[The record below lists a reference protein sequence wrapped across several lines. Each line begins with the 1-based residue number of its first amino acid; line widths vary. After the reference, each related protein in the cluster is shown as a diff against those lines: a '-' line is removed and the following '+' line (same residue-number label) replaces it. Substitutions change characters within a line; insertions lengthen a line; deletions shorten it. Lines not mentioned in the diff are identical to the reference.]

1 MKLQLNPDWT
11 EFLSLLISK
20 HVRFVLV
27 GGHAVAA
34 HGEPRL
40 TEDLDVFVDPTLANA
55 ARLRE
60 ALLAFGFGSD
70 VPSVRELVVPGSI
83 WMLGRKPWR
92 IDVLNK
98 IDGVSFARA
107 WNGRAKADFRCWTA
121 VPDWPQGSHR
131 QQARQRPRQGP
142 AGRRDVGGDDLSPC
156 IADTKG
162 AADKEPS
169 FPIDAIRR
177 PASACG
183 APREP
188 QHTRHL
194 HRLQS

>member
-20 HVRFVLV
+20 RVRFVLV

-40 TEDLDVFVDPTLANA
+40 TEDLDVFVNPTLANA

-70 VPSVRELVVPGSI
+70 VPSVQELVVPGSI

-98 IDGVSFARA
+98 IDGVSFTRA
-107 WNGRAKADFRCWTA
+107 WNGRAKADF
-121 VPDWPQGSHR
+121 GSG
-131 QQARQRPRQGP
+131 ALFLI
-142 AGRRDVGGDDLSPC
+142 GRKDLIANKRASGRDKDLRDVAMLEAMTS
-156 IADTKG
+156 ALTSRTRKARRTK
-162 AADKEPS
+162 K
-169 FPIDAIRR
+169 
-177 PASACG
+177 
-183 APREP
+183 PRA
-188 QHTRHL
+188 R
-194 HRLQS
+194 SG